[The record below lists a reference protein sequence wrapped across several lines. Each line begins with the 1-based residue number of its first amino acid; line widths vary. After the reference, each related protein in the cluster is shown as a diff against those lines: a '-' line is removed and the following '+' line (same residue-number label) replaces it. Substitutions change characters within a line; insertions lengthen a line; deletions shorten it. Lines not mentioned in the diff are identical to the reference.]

1 MTHKLNGAN
10 DQEKLKDLATKT
22 YKEQAVWFLNAF
34 WEEGL
39 EKEAEKFWSYVAAIK
54 KIDLAKGVDGNEVDE
69 MQMHRFL
76 EQFKETLTVREMRD
90 NLRET
95 GAIDKVPKN
104 IPLIHYL
111 IFRYKKNFKTL
122 VNASQGNKEIDE
134 AQKKLNEVQAAFK
147 ESEEKATAAK
157 AALKEAQA
165 REAEAKAGE
174 ANAKAREAEALK
186 NEEEAHQREAT
197 AIAKAAEAKAAQE
210 ELQAAVKD
218 LKEQEDAYNSK
229 TDTLKKKTEEGSTVQ
244 QNKAKA
250 ELAQHLATPT
260 LPLQRAKI
268 TQEAALKKADKA
280 SALASEARASAE
292 KARAAAQASAKQA
305 SEARHEAEAQARQAT
320 AARDASARAT
330 AAAEA
335 AVEECRAK
343 VDEAEAYLN
352 EVKSKPG
359 SGKGAIW
366 WMQREL
372 HETKAYLPQ
381 KKGGYLK
388 RENEDLPTE

>member
-1 MTHKLNGAN
+1 L
-10 DQEKLKDLATKT
+10 
-22 YKEQAVWFLNAF
+22 
-34 WEEGL
+34 EEGL
-39 EKEAEKFWSYVAAIK
+39 EKEAETFWNYAASIK
-54 KIDLAKGVDGNEVDE
+54 KIDLAKGAEGNEVDE

-76 EQFKETLTVREMRD
+76 EQFKETLTVKDLRD
-90 NLRET
+90 TLRET

-104 IPLIHYL
+104 IPLVHYL
-111 IFRYKKNFKTL
+111 LFRYKKNFKTL

-134 AQKKLNEVQAAFK
+134 AQKKLNQVQAAFT
-147 ESEEKATAAK
+147 ESEEKAKAAK
-157 AALKEAQA
+157 AALKEAEA

-186 NEEEAHQREAT
+186 NKEEAKQREAT
-197 AIAKAAEAKAAQE
+197 AIAKEGEAKAAQE

-229 TDTLKKKTEEGSTVQ
+229 TETLKKKSEEGSTVQ

-280 SALASEARASAE
+280 SALAGEARAASE
-292 KARAAAQASAKQA
+292 KARAAAEASAKEASEARHHAEQQAAQA
-305 SEARHEAEAQARQAT
+305 SEARA
-320 AARDASARAT
+320 ASAVAT
-330 AAAEA
+330 EAAEA
-335 AVEECRAK
+335 ALEECRQK

-372 HETKAYLPQ
+372 HETKAYLPE
-381 KKGGYLK
+381 KKGGYRK
-388 RENEDLPTE
+388 KEI